1 MILTLKEGDNV
12 QINSRVITIETITD
26 SYKFRTDQLME
37 VSILKTDSGPKVDDQ
52 GLVLSMNNHDTF
64 IIMSEN
70 PLYQRLIF
78 EEMRWVFD
86 LDFGNVLA
94 SSFSTGKGKFD
105 LYRQERRVS

>member
-12 QINSRVITIETITD
+12 QINNREINIETLND
-26 SYKFRTDQLME
+26 CYRFRTDQLIE
-37 VSILKTDSGPKVDDQ
+37 ICILKTDSGPKVDDQ

-86 LDFGNVLA
+86 LDFRNVLA
-94 SSFSTGKGKFD
+94 SSFSKGKGKFD
-105 LYRQERRVS
+105 LYRQEQLVS